1 MNKKVKYAIRM
12 YKFHYRLLNKYL
24 RIILEYLEDNGLT
37 EEKSKRKIEEI
48 IEGQVSI
55 FDKEQIWK
63 KQ

>member
-37 EEKSKRKIEEI
+37 EEKTKRKIEEI

-63 KQ
+63 KW

>member
-24 RIILEYLEDNGLT
+24 RTILEYLENNGFM
-37 EEKSKRKIEEI
+37 EEKSKKKIDDI
-48 IEGQVSI
+48 IEGQISI

-63 KQ
+63 K